1 MVEYMTLGEV
11 AREFGVA
18 KGTIRH
24 WVKKGLLYSIESIDV
39 VQGRRMIFFSVRD
52 VNFLKKVIKS
62 VPPDKRHGR
71 RILEEY
77 RHMVEKEWRRA
88 SSATP
93 KV

>member
-11 AREFGVA
+11 AREFNVA
-18 KGTIRH
+18 KSTIRH
-24 WVKKGLLYSIESIDV
+24 WVKKGLLYSIGLIDM
-39 VQGRRMIFFSVRD
+39 VQGRRMIFFSVKD

-62 VPPDKRHGR
+62 VPPEERHGR

>member
-11 AREFGVA
+11 AREFGVS

-24 WVKKGLLYSIESIDV
+24 WVKKGLLYSIESIDMI
-39 VQGRRMIFFSVRD
+39 QKRRMIFFSVRD

-62 VPPDKRHGR
+62 VLPDKRHGR

-77 RHMVEKEWRRA
+77 RQMVEKEWRDHH
-88 SSATP
+88 ATH
-93 KV
+93 

>member
-39 VQGRRMIFFSVRD
+39 VQKRRMIFFSVRD
-52 VNFLKKVIKS
+52 VDFLKKVIKQ
-62 VPPDKRHGR
+62 VPPGERHYR
-71 RILEEY
+71 RIAYEY
-77 RHMVEKEWRRA
+77 RHTVEKEWRR
-88 SSATP
+88 T
-93 KV
+93 KGVE

>member
-11 AREFGVA
+11 ARELGVA
-18 KGTIRH
+18 KGTIRN
-24 WVKKGLLYSIESIDV
+24 WVKKGLLYSIESINI
-39 VQGRRMIFFSVRD
+39 VQKRRMIFFSVRD

-62 VPPDKRHGR
+62 VPLDKRHGR
-71 RILEEY
+71 RIIEEY
-77 RHMVEKEWRRA
+77 RHMVEKEWRRV